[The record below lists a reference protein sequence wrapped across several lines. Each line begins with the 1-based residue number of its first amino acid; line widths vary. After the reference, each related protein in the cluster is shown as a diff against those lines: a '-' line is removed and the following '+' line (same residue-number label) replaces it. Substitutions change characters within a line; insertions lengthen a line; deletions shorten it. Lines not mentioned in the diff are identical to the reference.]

1 MFIRA
6 VNGRFG
12 GASHD
17 SHVWSL
23 SDERKY
29 LMDNF
34 QIGDKTTRILGEFFF
49 YVVKFFNFVA

>member
-34 QIGDKTTRILGEFFF
+34 QRGDKTTRILGEFFF
-49 YVVKFFNFVA
+49 FM

>member
-34 QIGDKTTRILGEFFF
+34 QRGDKTTRILGEFFF